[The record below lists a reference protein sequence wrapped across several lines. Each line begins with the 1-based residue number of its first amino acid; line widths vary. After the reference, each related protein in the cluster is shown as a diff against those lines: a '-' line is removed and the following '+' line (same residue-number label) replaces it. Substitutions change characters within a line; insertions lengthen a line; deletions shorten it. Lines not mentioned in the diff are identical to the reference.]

1 MHRILLAQARY
12 GRTFLSRV
20 LRPRCAASFAALAF
34 AAVALAPATL
44 AADVT
49 DIGYV
54 DQAAL
59 SGIPA
64 FTSATRQ
71 LATYK
76 AQLDRQFAHQVRT
89 VRDQGAQAR
98 IAQQFQNE
106 LAQRQRDLFGP
117 LFQRAQVAIASV
129 ASSRNLSV
137 IVDKRIVVV
146 GGQDVTGDV
155 EGLLNGPGD
164 PIPPVNSP
172 PPSSVGYVDQ
182 AQIDMIPKLKAAN
195 DDFVKFQAAQQK
207 EAQQKLRG
215 AKNDADRQAI
225 LRSYQAALAD
235 KQKSTIGPLVDQT
248 RNAIADVAKKK
259 GLLLVI
265 DRSNLIYGGTNITT
279 DVTSVLK

>member
-1 MHRILLAQARY
+1 MIGTPLHRP
-12 GRTFLSRV
+12 
-20 LRPRCAASFAALAF
+20 LRAHLAASRHRFVAAFAVVALA
-34 AAVALAPATL
+34 AAALAPATL

-59 SGIPA
+59 SSIPA
-64 FTSATRQ
+64 FTSANRQ

-76 AQLDRQFAHQVRT
+76 AQLDRQFARQVRK
-89 VRDQGAQAR
+89 VRDQGTQAR
-98 IAQQFQNE
+98 IAQQFQNQ

-137 IVDKRIVVV
+137 VVDKRIVVF

-207 EAQQKLRG
+207 DAQQKLRG
-215 AKNDADRQAI
+215 AKTDGDRQAI
-225 LRSYQAALAD
+225 LKAYQAALAD
-235 KQKSTIGPLVDQT
+235 RQKSTIAPLVDQT
-248 RNAIADVAKKK
+248 RSAIADVAKKK

-265 DRSNLIYGGTNITT
+265 DRSNLIYGGTDITS
-279 DVTSVLK
+279 DVTSDLK